1 MISVSGLRMPMSS
14 YKSNA
19 DMPQA
24 FVLKT
29 AGQQSECVIEDIVP
43 RYLEQLQNSP
53 VKFGILHYGTAAD
66 FEKKSVAV
74 AFAKQQTATEKFE
87 LHGTQWNVVITRQV
101 HTFAV
106 GNGNSSSLMQGE
118 KQQTVDTPICF
129 VNWKRAQTDFGN
141 STFPSEKAVH
151 FIHDQNIVLWYR
163 HCMNELSPALSK
175 PNAKFW
181 FVENDAIYKGNIGTF
196 IDAHND
202 LNDDLVSTGLR
213 IVGNEWWK
221 VKKGFWKSALPHI
234 KMIGKKSGAVRNVE
248 ELLDRGTA
256 CKDHNNDYGDSD
268 SGYLFFQDHVMRVSA
283 NLMQILDKSLSN
295 GVIGPSE
302 SWIPTVC
309 GSHEACTIYDF
320 EPSHMNGALKQST
333 YWLSEHY
340 CFHSK
345 PTNRAYCK
353 VAANKWVHAMKCNV
367 GRLPQC

>member
-1 MISVSGLRMPMSS
+1 MISVTGIRMPMSS

-24 FVLKT
+24 LVLKT

-53 VKFGILHYGTAAD
+53 VQFGILHYGTAAD
-66 FEKKSVAV
+66 FERKSVAS
-74 AFAKQQTATEKFE
+74 FAKQQTATEKFE

-163 HCMNELSPALSK
+163 HCMNELSPSLSK
-175 PNAKFW
+175 PNAKCW
-181 FVENDAIYKGNIGTF
+181 FVENDAIDKGNIGTF

-320 EPSHMNGALKQST
+320 EPSHMNGELKQSR

-345 PTNRAYCK
+345 PTNSAYCK

-367 GRLPQC
+367 GRLPKC

>member
-1 MISVSGLRMPMSS
+1 MISVSGIRMPMFSNNA
-14 YKSNA
+14 NA

-29 AGQQSECVIEDIVP
+29 AGNQSECVVEDIVP

-66 FEKKSVAV
+66 FDKKSVAS
-74 AFAKQQTATEKFE
+74 FAKQQTATEKIE

-118 KQQTVDTPICF
+118 KQQTVNTPICF
-129 VNWKRAQTDFGN
+129 VNWKRAHDDFGI
-141 STFPSEKAVH
+141 SPWVSKAVH

-181 FVENDAIYKGNIGTF
+181 FVENDAIYKGNVGHF

-202 LNDDLVSTGLR
+202 INDDLVSTGLR
-213 IVGNEWWK
+213 IVGNAWWK

-248 ELLDRGTA
+248 VLSDRGSA
-256 CKDHNNDYGDSD
+256 CKDQMDERDLD
-268 SGYLFFQDHVMRVSA
+268 SGYLFFQDHVMRVST

-295 GVIGPSE
+295 GIIGPSE

-309 GSHEACTIYDF
+309 GSHKACTIYDF
-320 EPSHMNGALKQST
+320 EPSHTNGALGKAK
-333 YWLSEHY
+333 WLSENY

-345 PTNRAYCK
+345 PDDRTYCK
-353 VAANKWVHAMKCNV
+353 VSANKWVHGMKCP